1 MFSVPGQGIVLL
13 LCTVIGFAA
22 GWPTNSKAAETAKQ
36 ATLEYQL
43 DNQDYRYLGTW
54 QGAILTFDGRRESKV
69 VIATLDWPPY
79 IGRQECQG
87 GWLLQYMAAVMI
99 EAGYNPEFRF
109 LPWAR
114 AVRMAELGHVDI
126 LAPEY
131 EIEASAPSDVVLG
144 NTRLQ
149 HLALSAPYAHTPVHY
164 ISAADSE
171 LTQAPAP
178 QSLSNYAVGVVR
190 GYQNAPEVD
199 KVLDSGRVIV
209 QQAID
214 DSQNLQLL
222 LSGRVNLIV
231 AEPLVINTLA
241 ERQNV
246 ASDGYRVLQPAIT
259 EQPLYFALSTARP
272 QWQQLMA
279 DINQAIRQVHTH
291 ALRTQIM
298 HRLAQ
303 RCPASMLNE

>member
-1 MFSVPGQGIVLL
+1 MFSVRIQGILVLL
-13 LCTVIGFAA
+13 LATSWPFKWVVAA
-22 GWPTNSKAAETAKQ
+22 DKVTQ
-36 ATLEYQL
+36 VTLEYRL
-43 DNQDYRYLGTW
+43 DNQNYSYTGMW
-54 QGAILTFDGRRESKV
+54 QGATLSFDGGRERKAV
-69 VIATLDWPPY
+69 VATLDWPPY

-87 GWLLQYMAAVMI
+87 GWLLQYMAAVI
-99 EAGYNPEFRF
+99 IQAGYNPEFRF

-149 HLALSAPYAHTPVHY
+149 HLALSSPYAHTPVHY
-164 ISAADSE
+164 ISAANSE

-178 QSLSNYAVGVVR
+178 QSLSDYAVGVVR

-199 KVLDSGRVIV
+199 KVLDGGRVIV

-231 AEPLVINTLA
+231 ADPLVINTLA
-241 ERQNV
+241 QRQNV
-246 ASDGYRVLQPAIT
+246 ASDSYRVLQPAIT

-272 QWQQLMA
+272 QWQRLMLETNSEIA
-279 DINQAIRQVHTH
+279 QMQKQ
-291 ALRTQIM
+291 ALRTQLM
-298 HRLAQ
+298 SRLKQA
-303 RCPASMLNE
+303 CPAYN